1 MGKFHGAG
9 EKIAHSMPDPVVGI
23 TTIINEIMGFLK
35 KKKSDFPDSDLVDT
49 IKHIGTLTNHNF
61 LAIVYVPNFPPA
73 KSTPHA
79 LPTNCGKKSDLS
91 SHTGRMDR
99 GYMQRLPEIALMFRE
114 LGNYNYQITKI
125 FFIIIIRDKA
135 AEKQLS
141 HGVKVQEMEEMV
153 NVYSISLALSINRKL
168 YLLCIKIK
176 LSKEN
181 YQYNLGLCKLI

>member
-1 MGKFHGAG
+1 
-9 EKIAHSMPDPVVGI
+9 
-23 TTIINEIMGFLK
+23 
-35 KKKSDFPDSDLVDT
+35 
-49 IKHIGTLTNHNF
+49 
-61 LAIVYVPNFPPA
+61 
-73 KSTPHA
+73 
-79 LPTNCGKKSDLS
+79 
-91 SHTGRMDR
+91 
-99 GYMQRLPEIALMFRE
+99 MQRLPEIALMFRE

-153 NVYSISLALSINRKL
+153 NVCSISLALSINRKL